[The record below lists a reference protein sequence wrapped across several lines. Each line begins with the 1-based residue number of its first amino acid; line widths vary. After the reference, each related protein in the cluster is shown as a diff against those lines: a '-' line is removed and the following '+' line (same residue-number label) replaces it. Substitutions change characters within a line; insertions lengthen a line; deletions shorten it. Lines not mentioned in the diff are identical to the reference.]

1 MVLLQPVVAPDVKL
15 LAHAPLNE
23 LVGSLVLAIRRARF
37 GVRLGG
43 QVHQRVEAPFLAK
56 ASGVHGRRKGGG
68 LGRRCE
74 LVLIFRRVVLRHHRT
89 NHHTQQHNQS
99 K

>member
-15 LAHAPLNE
+15 LAHAPLDE
-23 LVGSLVLAIRRARF
+23 LVGGFVLAVRGARL
-37 GVRLGG
+37 GVRLGR

-56 ASGVHGRRKGGG
+56 ASSVHGGGKGGG

-74 LVLIFRRVVLRHHRT
+74 LVLIFRRVVLRHNYRP
-89 NHHTQQHNQS
+89 NHHT
-99 K
+99 